1 MDWRQFQRID
11 PHILLGLINTELR
24 NHADS
29 LQDLCRTHDIDQEE
43 LCAHFATA
51 SYHFQ
56 AEQNQFR

>member
-1 MDWRQFQRID
+1 MDWSQFQRID

-29 LQDLCRTHDIDQEE
+29 LQDLCRTHEIDQGQ
-43 LCAHFATA
+43 LCSYLA
-51 SYHFQ
+51 SADYHFH